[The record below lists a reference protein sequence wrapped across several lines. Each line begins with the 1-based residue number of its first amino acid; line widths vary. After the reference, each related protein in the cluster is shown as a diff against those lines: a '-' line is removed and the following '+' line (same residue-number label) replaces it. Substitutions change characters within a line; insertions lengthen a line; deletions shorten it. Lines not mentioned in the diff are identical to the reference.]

1 MIKINE
7 ASPRRLWLDLGE
19 FGSLLPGSYGTD
31 TWQDHGSGL
40 LRTILHKNG
49 LTTEIVSLRMLRG
62 WDDLAP
68 LIENFDLMLM
78 NVRSYTFP
86 FAKQAARIFKEINPS
101 GIVITGG
108 MHATVALNEMEPIAD
123 FDYICAG
130 GGEEIICDLVRDPK
144 SFSRIIQGIS
154 SHSLNDWPDI
164 DRTLWPNPH
173 RQDYPWPLEPSIG
186 WGPNPIATV
195 ITSRVCPWQCSF
207 CNEASFIPAMS
218 RKSVDRVIDELNRID
233 DDHGP
238 IGSVV
243 IHDSMFFQQPSWLEE
258 WLEKYPKRANKLWP
272 YWAAARSD
280 TVRRWPDLFE
290 ALVKKT
296 NWHTISIGF
305 ESGSDRVLKIL
316 NKGCTVEDNAFA
328 INLLNKIGDE
338 YVQQRLAPPRFFANI
353 ILAIPGETQEDA
365 FDTVRMMFRMKYAI
379 HSMASFAPY
388 PGSALGNQLIAE
400 GKSLMSSD
408 NYHRY
413 PGDRK
418 VAGVDYDFYERLAAG
433 HYNHEIFSKIEN
445 WGKKL

>member
-1 MIKINE
+1 MKN
-7 ASPRRLWLDLGE
+7 RKKVWLDLGD
-19 FGSLLPGSYGTD
+19 FGTLVNNFGTGS
-31 TWQDHGSGL
+31 WQDHGMGL
-40 LRTILHKNG
+40 LRTIMHKKG
-49 LTTEIVSLRMLRG
+49 IFTDVVSLRSMMSYDELGSALRG
-62 WDDLAP
+62 YD
-68 LIENFDLMLM
+68 MLFM

-86 FAKQAARIFKEINPS
+86 FAKEAARIFKQENPN

-108 MHATVALNEMEPIAD
+108 MHATVAPHEMEPIKD
-123 FDYICAG
+123 FDYICSG
-130 GGEEIICDLVRDPK
+130 GGEEIICDLAQEPETFKRMVR
-144 SFSRIIQGIS
+144 GIS
-154 SHSLNDWPDI
+154 SPSMSDWPQI
-164 DRTLWPNPH
+164 DRTLWPNP
-173 RQDYPWPLEPSIG
+173 RVSDYYWPLEPSIG
-186 WGPNPIATV
+186 WGPNPVATI

-207 CNEASFIPAMS
+207 CNEASYIPTMS
-218 RKSVDRVIDELNRID
+218 RRKVDQVIDELNFLD
-233 DDHGP
+233 ENYGP

-258 WLEKYPKRANKLWP
+258 WLDKYPKRANKLWP

-280 TVRRWPDLFE
+280 TVRKWPDLFE
-290 ALVKKT
+290 ALVKQT

-316 NKGCTVEDNAFA
+316 NKGCTVEDNAFT

-338 YVQQRLAPPRFFANI
+338 YVMENKDPPKFWANI

-365 FDTVRMMFRMKYAI
+365 FDTVRMMFSMKYAY
-379 HSMASFAPY
+379 HSIAGFAPY

-418 VAGVDYDFYERLAAG
+418 VKGVDYDFYERLAAG
-433 HYNHEIFSKIEN
+433 NYNHEIFSKIQD
-445 WGKKL
+445 WGKSK